1 MNKIQW
7 QTRAVKQIRRLP
19 PKNQRQI
26 RDAVDGLADISA
38 AANVK
43 KLTGHKY
50 DYRMRVGSYRV
61 LFNNHTHIEVV
72 SIEEVKKR
80 DERTY

>member
-1 MNKIQW
+1 MDRIQW
-7 QTRAVKQIRRLP
+7 QTKAVKQIRRLP

-26 RDAVDGLADISA
+26 RDAVGGLTEFASK
-38 AANVK
+38 ANVK

-50 DYRMRVGSYRV
+50 DYRMRVGGYRV
-61 LFNNHTHIEVV
+61 LFNHHRHIEVV